1 MDKLN
6 ILFLGGAKRV
16 SIAERFIKEGTRCN
30 VAVRIFSYEIQE
42 EVPISCIGKVIIGLK
57 WNDKNIFNHLIEVV
71 KKNSINII
79 LPFVDRAIEICSVL
93 KQQIGNVVTIP
104 VSSEAVCKTMYEKRK
119 AAIWFEKNRLPVPKT
134 YDIYNIGYPAIF
146 KPNTGSAAKGIIIV
160 KNEIDLHKIQDPD
173 HYLIQEFIEDN
184 IEYTV
189 DAYVS
194 KNKEVITAVPR
205 IRLETVGGEV
215 IKSITIN
222 DDNIIKLSNRIL
234 KCDDFFGPITIQFI
248 RNRINDELYIME
260 INPRLGGGVI
270 LSIEAG
276 ANIPEMIIKEHLGLK
291 LEEKYNWK
299 SCVLMTRYFKE
310 VFYANNN

>member
-1 MDKLN
+1 MDRLN

-16 SIAERFIKEGTRCN
+16 SIAERFINEGKKYKI
-30 VAVRIFSYEIQE
+30 AVKIFSYEIQE

-57 WNDKNIFNHLIEVV
+57 WNDKNIYNHLIEVV
-71 KKNSINII
+71 KANDIHII
-79 LPFVDRAIEICSVL
+79 LPFVDPAIEICSVL

-104 VSSEAVCKTMYEKRK
+104 VSSESICKTMFEKRK
-119 AAIWFEKNRLPVPKT
+119 AAAWFEKNKLPIPKT
-134 YDIYNIGYPAIF
+134 YDLNNIEYPAIF

-160 KNEIDLHKIQDPD
+160 KNESDLLKIQNSDQF
-173 HYLIQEFIEDN
+173 LIQEFIEDN

-194 KNKEVITAVPR
+194 NNKEIITAVPR
-205 IRLETVGGEV
+205 IRLETAGGEATR
-215 IKSITIN
+215 SITIN
-222 DDNIIKLSNRIL
+222 DNIIIDLSNRIL
-234 KCDDFFGPITIQFI
+234 ICDDFFGPITIQFI
-248 RNRINDELYIME
+248 RDRAKGKLYIME

-276 ANIPEMIIKEHLGLK
+276 ANIPEMIIKEHLDIPI
-291 LEEKYNWK
+291 EKNNNWK
-299 SCVLMTRYFKE
+299 TGILMTRYFKE